1 MLGEHSEKR
10 KSFLKCSALPS
21 AGRVFSVTQAAPGA
35 LNQNLLGW
43 DQEILILVSGFFFN
57 DFFKAPK

>member
-21 AGRVFSVTQAAPGA
+21 AGRVFSVTQAADA
-35 LNQNLLGW
+35 KVKQC
-43 DQEILILVSGFFFN
+43 
-57 DFFKAPK
+57 